1 MSDNTSEADLPSTDV
16 PSILR
21 KSLSATPDVKVATL
35 PLDIPELGISDVS
48 ATVPAE
54 FGKVTV
60 TSAVDAGPIKV
71 TAFVPLSVSS
81 LNSIDPAADDEPD
94 KTGAV
99 NVLFVSV
106 AVEEVDTN
114 RASPPVLGKVKVLEA
129 ASECGA
135 AIIVCP

>member
-1 MSDNTSEADLPSTDV
+1 MSDNTSDADRPSMAV

-21 KSLSATPDVKVATL
+21 KSLSAAPDVNVATL
-35 PLDIPELGISDVS
+35 PLLIPPLGMSDVK

-54 FGKVTV
+54 LGKVTV
-60 TSAVDAGPIKV
+60 TSVVEAGPINV

-99 NVLFVSV
+99 NVLFVKV
-106 AVEEVDTN
+106 AVDAVETS
-114 RASPPVLGKVKVLEA
+114 RASPPVLGSVKVLLA
-129 ASECGA
+129 LSE
-135 AIIVCP
+135 

>member
-54 FGKVTV
+54 FKSDCYISGGRR
-60 TSAVDAGPIKV
+60 S
-71 TAFVPLSVSS
+71 
-81 LNSIDPAADDEPD
+81 N
-94 KTGAV
+94 
-99 NVLFVSV
+99 
-106 AVEEVDTN
+106 
-114 RASPPVLGKVKVLEA
+114 
-129 ASECGA
+129 
-135 AIIVCP
+135 